1 MPRQGRYKKEG
12 WLTKAEAAKIIGC
25 HPNTIL
31 HKCKNNKIPYSI
43 IDGVYYISPQ
53 TAKLLKKEAAEF
65 RTLEKSLKNEG
76 KNSKGGT
83 KANEYKTFEKRNC

>member
-31 HKCKNNKIPYSI
+31 HKCKNEQIPYSI
-43 IDGVYYISPQ
+43 IDGVYYISPE
-53 TAKLLKKEAAEF
+53 TAKLLKKEAEEF
-65 RTLEKSLKNEG
+65 RSLEKKLEERRQELKRRFG
-76 KNSKGGT
+76 SK
-83 KANEYKTFEKRNC
+83 